1 MPQGYRGVT
10 VWSVL
15 VSHVEALLPDD
26 SGAAGTESVKDVYQ
40 GWVGNPSG
48 GKDIGSNICQPATA
62 FEWGK
67 KAETTLGAPV
77 ASWLLLTKPLFIVIL
92 HLMLLLTLEYN
103 LTEAGIEC

>member
-40 GWVGNPSG
+40 G
-48 GKDIGSNICQPATA
+48 
-62 FEWGK
+62 
-67 KAETTLGAPV
+67 
-77 ASWLLLTKPLFIVIL
+77 
-92 HLMLLLTLEYN
+92 
-103 LTEAGIEC
+103 